1 MIVSPITAMAAVHS
15 IAATENFYVCENHSV
30 DVPWWNDI
38 TIGTPKKIVEN
49 GFIKVPNKPGLGI
62 DDLND
67 EVLAEH
73 LHPDYP
79 ELWAP
84 TDAWNTDPAHDRL
97 WS

>member
-1 MIVSPITAMAAVHS
+1 
-15 IAATENFYVCENHSV
+15 
-30 DVPWWNDI
+30 
-38 TIGTPKKIVEN
+38 
-49 GFIKVPNKPGLGI
+49 
-62 DDLND
+62 LND

-84 TDAWNTDPAHDRL
+84 TDEWNAEYAHDRL